1 MEEGTFLGFVISPEG
16 IIIDP
21 GRVEAIKAIVLSH
34 NKEAM
39 KSFMGK
45 TNFVTRFISE
55 FAKIVKPLQEMI
67 KKVSNFKWTNE
78 RKQAFEKIK

>member
-34 NKEAM
+34 NKEAI
-39 KSFMGK
+39 
-45 TNFVTRFISE
+45 TRI
-55 FAKIVKPLQEMI
+55 M
-67 KKVSNFKWTNE
+67 
-78 RKQAFEKIK
+78 RK